1 MKQKVIVNIH
11 NVDFDKMSFLQKVQI
26 MNAHSDI
33 KIEKEEKQK
42 SENKVKIKE

>member
-1 MKQKVIVNIH
+1 MPKVKQKVIVNIH

-33 KIEKEEKQK
+33 NIEKEEK
-42 SENKVKIKE
+42 VKKEK